1 MKYRRMGQTGLKLSE
16 ISFGAWVTVGSQIDD
31 QVSIE
36 LFHTAY
42 ELGINFFDN
51 SDAYARGE
59 AERVMGKA
67 IADLPREALVL
78 SSKVFWQTMEGVNGR
93 GLSRKHI
100 MEACHASL
108 KRIGTDYL
116 DLYFCHRHDPETP
129 NEEVVRAMDDL
140 VHQGKVLYWGTSE
153 WRASQITDAYRIAG
167 TWGLYPPAVEQPHYN
182 MLVRRRVE
190 DELAPAADDLG
201 FGMVTWSPLRS
212 GLLSGKYN
220 QVPPDQARL
229 TDERYEYLHGILSED
244 NLEVARKLEQ
254 LADELGVPLAQL
266 AIGWLL
272 RIPQVTSVI
281 TGATRVEQLEQNVG
295 ALEVVEMLDQQ
306 TLNRIEET
314 LGNDPREG
322 DGN

>member
-1 MKYRRMGQTGLKLSE
+1 MNYRRMGQSGLKLSE
-16 ISFGAWVTVGSQIDD
+16 ISLGAWVTFGSQIED
-31 QVSIE
+31 QTAND
-36 LFHTAY
+36 LMHTAY

-100 MEACHASL
+100 MESCHASL
-108 KRIGTDYL
+108 KRLGTDYL

-153 WRASQITDAYRIAG
+153 WRASQITDAYRIAHQ
-167 TWGLYPPAVEQPHYN
+167 WGLYPPAVEQPHYN
-182 MLVRRRVE
+182 MLVRQRVE
-190 DELAPAADDLG
+190 DELAGPASELG
-201 FGMVTWSPLRS
+201 FGLVTWSPLRS

-220 QVPPDQARL
+220 QERPENTRL
-229 TDERYEYLHGILSED
+229 TLERYKFLHGILTEE
-244 NLEVARKLEQ
+244 NLEISRRLEQ
-254 LADELGVPLAQL
+254 LAGALEVTQAQL
-266 AIGWLL
+266 AIAWLL
-272 RIPQVTSVI
+272 RLPEVTSVI
-281 TGATRVEQLEQNVG
+281 TGATGVEQLQENVG
-295 ALEVVEMLDQQ
+295 ALEVVEKLDQS
-306 TLNRIEET
+306 TLERIEQI
-314 LGNDPREG
+314 LGNDPRAA
-322 DGN
+322 D

>member
-1 MKYRRMGQTGLKLSE
+1 MNYRRMGATGLKLSE
-16 ISFGAWVTVGSQIDD
+16 ISLGAWITVGGQIDD
-31 QVSIE
+31 ELSRQ

-42 ELGINFFDN
+42 DLGINFFDN
-51 SDAYARGE
+51 ADAYSKGE

-78 SSKVFWQTMEGVNGR
+78 SSKVFWQTFEGVNGR

-140 VHQGKVLYWGTSE
+140 VHQGKVLYWGTSQ
-153 WRASQITDAYRIAG
+153 WRAHQITDAYRIAA
-167 TWGLYPPAVEQPHYN
+167 TWSLYPPLVEQPHYN
-182 MLVRRRVE
+182 MLVRRVVE
-190 DELAPAADDLG
+190 DELAPAARELG

-220 QVPPDQARL
+220 QDPPSDARL
-229 TDERYEYLHGILSED
+229 TNERYQFLHGILSDE
-244 NLEVARKLEQ
+244 NLQIARQLGE
-254 LADELGVPLAQL
+254 LADELGVPMAQM

-272 RIPQVTSVI
+272 RLPEVTSVI
-281 TGATRVEQLEQNVG
+281 TGATSVEQLKENVG
-295 ALEVVEMLDQQ
+295 AVEFAESLDEE
-306 TLNRIEET
+306 TLDRIEQI
-314 LGNDPREG
+314 LGNDPRAE
-322 DGN
+322 